1 MWVWVGADTL
11 RGLRREAWTAG
22 LQTMAVPRVSES
34 CVLLG
39 RVAERAPR
47 IRLCAREPGTAHSDP
62 PRSCLCLLS
71 DRLHPCPA
79 DPWSQVSGPLLPQ
92 VPELSPPQ
100 APEHLA
106 SVEPPFPLPALFLA
120 SLAPPLKEASQ
131 PQLGVL
137 PSPRV
142 TVFCPPCQESPL
154 WVATV
159 PSSRVSLPSP
169 PPKFRSVFTCYRFG
183 REQWSGQ
190 EESSAVCIPGVFEHT
205 GNPHVWKN
213 VFLVF
218 QLQMELKSSEPTLGI
233 CLKL

>member
-11 RGLRREAWTAG
+11 RELRREAWTAG
-22 LQTMAVPRVSES
+22 LQTMAVLRVSES

-79 DPWSQVSGPLLPQ
+79 DLWSQVSGPLLPQ

-106 SVEPPFPLPALFLA
+106 SVALPFPLPALFLA

-137 PSPRV
+137 ASLRV

-154 WVATV
+154 WVPRV
-159 PSSRVSLPSP
+159 SSLGGNSPLESSVSHLPPPSSGLFSLAVVSAENGGVGRKSP
-169 PPKFRSVFTCYRFG
+169 PPSAFQACLSTRGTLM
-183 REQWSGQ
+183 SGKMY
-190 EESSAVCIPGVFEHT
+190 F
-205 GNPHVWKN
+205 
-213 VFLVF
+213 
-218 QLQMELKSSEPTLGI
+218 
-233 CLKL
+233 